1 MFLGLFIISMF
12 VGSFV
17 LFLEIDDG
25 ISGKYLFLLILTV
38 PSVVT
43 VIQVLGPHNMAV
55 FYRQVRKSLKLGK
68 NN

>member
-17 LFLEIDDG
+17 LFLEIDG